1 MITLLLLVFSYHPHV
16 TPSKTCIGAPVIY
29 VVLVRPPLCSTLMH
43 LSTFMTSTLGVLV
56 QLLHAAPGVLVQ
68 HLHAAP
74 QRCAILNHVK
84 DHPHVTP
91 SKTCIGAPVIVLVRR
106 PYAALRGPSPAPLCS
121 TLGVLVQRP
130 YTALRGPSPAPLCS
144 TLGC

>member
-1 MITLLLLVFSYHPHV
+1 MYWSTYDI
-16 TPSKTCIGAPVIY
+16 
-29 VVLVRPPLCSTLMH
+29 VLDRQPLCSTLMH

-56 QLLHAAPGVLVQ
+56 QRLHAALGVLVQ

-91 SKTCIGAPVIVLVRR
+91 SKTCIGAPVIVLVRHLH
-106 PYAALRGPSPAPLCS
+106 AAP
-121 TLGVLVQRP
+121 
-130 YTALRGPSPAPLCS
+130 
-144 TLGC
+144 